1 MQLCEEWLDVTASSS
16 CVNWGRGA
24 IPQAVSCVVGAT
36 NDPELERR
44 LEDGVMD
51 AVRTSDG
58 SPTSPVIASFKINV
72 GVCRSYLMF
81 EPQRK

>member
-51 AVRTSDG
+51 AVPYELTDH
-58 SPTSPVIASFKINV
+58 PTSHCDRLFQNQCGTSADPT
-72 GVCRSYLMF
+72 
-81 EPQRK
+81 